1 MPIGLILL
9 GVFIGVPVLEIGVFI
24 ALGGQIGLWPTL
36 ALIVVTALAGSA
48 LLRHQGLSLITRIR
62 GEMDAGRV
70 PGQDLGHGAM
80 ILAAGILLLTPG
92 FVTDAVGFTLFIPA
106 VRRMIWRALAARIA
120 VTVTTSGGPG
130 PKAEPEHPDVVDLDD
145 SEWSQDPNP
154 STPWRKPPDGRSIED
169 S

>member
-9 GVFIGVPVLEIGVFI
+9 GVFIGVPVLEIAVFI

-48 LLRHQGLSLITRIR
+48 LLRHQGLSLIARIR

-70 PGQDLGHGAM
+70 PGEDLGHGAM

-92 FVTDAVGFTLFIPA
+92 FVTDAVGFTLFIPT

-120 VTVTTSGGPG
+120 VTITTSGTGSGGPAA
-130 PKAEPEHPDVVDLDD
+130 PDEPDIVDLDD
-145 SEWSQDPNP
+145 SEWSQAPNP
-154 STPWRKPPDGRSIED
+154 STPWRKPPG
-169 S
+169 